1 MWRWP
6 RRPHRLRRNKRM
18 NANYRA
24 RGAAMVWAI
33 LAASA
38 TVAAAEPNETVTTAT
53 GPRAITLEPAAQMRF
68 GVLVTTLRAATAPR
82 GVTTTARVLDPGRLL
97 ELDGDLS
104 SAAATFAASRAEAIR
119 TRKLYV
125 ADRTAS
131 ARAVEAASAQ
141 EQADLQKVN
150 AARRQLALEWGGGIA
165 DLTAHN
171 RSQLLNELS
180 RGHASVARVE
190 IPAGV
195 AMPGAGTSIELRGNS
210 ESEVFAAR
218 TLGSLPTADPR
229 LQTRGMLVEVKGD
242 AAKLPIG
249 QMLSAQ
255 VPVANDAPVAGVILP
270 RSALLRRN
278 SGVWAYVQTAPNT
291 FVRREVHD
299 YHPVAAGWFVA
310 SGFTEGDRV
319 VAGGAAALLGIE
331 SPAPATDTD

>member
-1 MWRWP
+1 M
-6 RRPHRLRRNKRM
+6 K
-18 NANYRA
+18 AIYRA
-24 RGAAMVWAI
+24 RGAAVMLAI

-38 TVAAAEPNETVTTAT
+38 AVAAAEPNETPGVTAG
-53 GPRAITLEPAAQMRF
+53 GPKAITLEPAAQMRF
-68 GVLVTTLRAATAPR
+68 GVLVTTLKAATAPR
-82 GVTTTARVLDPGRLL
+82 GVATTARVLDPSRLL
-97 ELDGDLS
+97 QLDGELS
-104 SAAATFAASRAEAIR
+104 SAAATFAASRAEAVR

-125 ADRTAS
+125 EDRTAS

-165 DLTAHN
+165 GLTAHN
-171 RSQLLNELS
+171 RSALLNELS
-180 RGHASVARVE
+180 RGHASLARVE
-190 IPAGV
+190 IPATV
-195 AMPGAGTSIELRGNS
+195 AMPGVGTGIELRGNS

-229 LQTRGMLVEVKGD
+229 LQTRGVLVEVKGD
-242 AAKLPIG
+242 AARLPIG

-255 VPVANDAPVAGVILP
+255 IPVANDAPVAGVILP
-270 RSALLRRN
+270 RSALLRRD

-299 YHPVAAGWFVA
+299 YHPVAGGWFVT
-310 SGFTEGDRV
+310 SGFAAGDRV

-331 SPAPATDTD
+331 SPAQAADTD

>member
-1 MWRWP
+1 M
-6 RRPHRLRRNKRM
+6 K
-18 NANYRA
+18 ANDRA
-24 RGAAMVWAI
+24 RGAAVILAI
-33 LAASA
+33 LAVSA
-38 TVAAAEPNETVTTAT
+38 AVAAEPSETAAPAA
-53 GPRAITLEPAAQMRF
+53 GPKAITLEPAAQMRF
-68 GVLVTTLRAATAPR
+68 GVLVTTLKAATAPR
-82 GVTTTARVLDPGRLL
+82 GVATTARVLDPSRLL

-125 ADRTAS
+125 EDRTAS

-171 RSQLLNELS
+171 RSELLNELS
-180 RGHASVARVE
+180 RGRASLARVE
-190 IPAGV
+190 IPAAV
-195 AMPGAGTSIELRGNS
+195 AVPGAGTAIELRGNS
-210 ESEVFAAR
+210 ESEVFAGQ

-229 LQTRGMLVEVKGD
+229 LQTRGVLVEVKGE

-255 VPVANDAPVAGVILP
+255 VPVANDTPVTGVILP
-270 RSALLRRN
+270 RSALLRRG

-310 SGFTEGDRV
+310 SGFAEGDRV

-331 SPAPATDTD
+331 SPAQAPDTD